1 MNMDKQH
8 MKEVIEKS
16 QSLFNLLKMII
27 PASTPLDVKINA
39 TANLFCNAIIDLPA
53 EKQLSILAQ
62 MMCALT
68 AEKGQK
74 FCGNEDNETD

>member
-1 MNMDKQH
+1 MNMDDYTRELLKN
-8 MKEVIEKS
+8 S
-16 QSLFNLLKMII
+16 QNLYQLLKMII

-62 MMCALT
+62 MMCSLA